1 MNQKPA
7 YALLIT
13 MFLVV
18 LFGIFS
24 LSIIENNT
32 FSQNLN
38 KLKYLHLQ
46 AKIYMDSIIVYI
58 NNSSDEDI
66 NNFNLNDDRYEVKI
80 LKKVDEDNLTK
91 YYITIQTV
99 DDTPLRFFQE
109 AMKNEHI

>member
-1 MNQKPA
+1 MNKKSA

-24 LSIIENNT
+24 LSIIQNNT

-38 KLKYLHLQ
+38 KLKYLHIQ
-46 AKIYMDSIIVYI
+46 AKIYMDNIIVYI

-66 NNFNLNDDRYEVKI
+66 SNFNLNDNRYKTKIVKKI
-80 LKKVDEDNLTK
+80 DEHN
-91 YYITIQTV
+91 ITNYHISIQTV
-99 DDTPLRFFQE
+99 DDTPVRLSQSIV
-109 AMKNEHI
+109 K

>member
-1 MNQKPA
+1 MNKKPA

-24 LSIIENNT
+24 LTIIQNNI

-46 AKIYMDSIIVYI
+46 AKIYMDNIIVYI
-58 NNSSDEDI
+58 NNSSDDDI
-66 NNFNLNDDRYEVKI
+66 NSFNLNDDRYEVKI
-80 LKKVDEDNLTK
+80 NKNIDEHNLTK

-99 DDTPLRFFQE
+99 DDTPVRLSQSIV
-109 AMKNEHI
+109 K

>member
-1 MNQKPA
+1 MNKKPA

-24 LSIIENNT
+24 LSIIQNNT

-46 AKIYMDSIIVYI
+46 AKIYMDNIIVYI
-58 NNSSDEDI
+58 NNSTEEDI
-66 NNFNLNDDRYEVKI
+66 NSFNLNDDRYEVKI
-80 LKKVDEDNLTK
+80 IKKVDEDNLTK
-91 YYITIQTV
+91 YYITIETV
-99 DDTPLRFFQE
+99 DDTPVRLSQDHQ
-109 AMKNEHI
+109 KII